1 MSKNFDYSSNYVTN
15 DVEKNLKTAKKIG
28 EGHNGVVFLFKDG
41 RTIKFFRRRD
51 AWKDESYILKKVEGS
66 KYFPKIKEVGD
77 NYIVRE
83 YVEGERL
90 DKYLK
95 THQMDKRLAATLYE
109 MICEFEKLKFRRLD
123 IRCKD
128 IFYDEKKGTIKIIDP
143 KGNYSKKVS
152 YPRHL
157 MKGLFKRDALKIFL
171 NFVNSIDNKKA
182 STWEFKIRAYLKSKK
197 KQAPIDSKN

>member
-1 MSKNFDYSSNYVTN
+1 MSKNFDYSSNYVTK
-15 DVEKNLKTAKKIG
+15 DVEKNLRTAKKIG

-95 THQMDKRLAATLYE
+95 SHQIDEKLAETLYH
-109 MICEFEKLKFRRLD
+109 MISEFEKLKFRRLD

-128 IFYDEKKGTIKIIDP
+128 IFYNEKKGSIKIIDP

-157 MKGLFKRDALKIFL
+157 MKGLFKRDALKTFL
-171 NFVNSIDNKKA
+171 KVAKNIDNKKG
-182 STWEFKIRAYLKSKK
+182 SIWEFKIQAYLKSQKK
-197 KQAPIDSKN
+197 